1 MKIIRELQV
10 TSDEFYD
17 FLESEFL
24 NQINQAGNQTT
35 KKIDRLKKGLRY
47 SKLSDNVYT
56 KTDYEILD
64 FRRHETYIIQ
74 ISSHSEKT
82 ITSYKTKPCSKGL
95 EVTLEQE
102 QNKLTKNSKSKLI
115 KWMGKLLYFGRLSE
129 NLYKIQGEIEKARK
143 TKTQ

>member
-24 NQINQAGNQTT
+24 NQINQTDNQI

-64 FRRHETYIIQ
+64 YRRHETYVIQ
-74 ISSHSEKT
+74 ISSNSEKT

-95 EVTLEQE
+95 EITLEQE

-115 KWMGKLLYFGRLSE
+115 KWMGELLYFGRLSE

-143 TKTQ
+143 MKTQ

>member
-24 NQINQAGNQTT
+24 NQINQADNHT

-64 FRRHETYIIQ
+64 YRRHETYVIQ

-82 ITSYKTKPCSKGL
+82 ITSYKTKPCAKGL

-102 QNKLTKNSKSKLI
+102 QNKLTKNSKSKII
-115 KWMGKLLYFGRLSE
+115 KWMGELLYFGRLSE
-129 NLYKIQGEIEKARK
+129 NLYKIQGEIEKTRK
-143 TKTQ
+143 EKTQ

>member
-24 NQINQAGNQTT
+24 NQINRADNQT
-35 KKIDRLKKGLRY
+35 KKIVRLKKGLRY

-64 FRRHETYIIQ
+64 YHRHETYVIQ

-82 ITSYKTKPCSKGL
+82 ITSYKTKPCAKGL

-115 KWMGKLLYFGRLSE
+115 KWMGELLYFGRLSE
-129 NLYKIQGEIEKARK
+129 NLYKIQGEIEKTRK
-143 TKTQ
+143 EKTQ

>member
-17 FLESEFL
+17 FLENGFL
-24 NQINQAGNQTT
+24 NQINQADNQT

-64 FRRHETYIIQ
+64 YRRHETYAIQ

-82 ITSYKTKPCSKGL
+82 ITSYKTKPCAKRL

-102 QNKLTKNSKSKLI
+102 QNKLTKNSKSKII
-115 KWMGKLLYFGRLSE
+115 KWMGELLYFGRLSE

-143 TKTQ
+143 EKTQ

>member
-24 NQINQAGNQTT
+24 NQINQTDNQT

-64 FRRHETYIIQ
+64 YRRHETYVIQ

-82 ITSYKTKPCSKGL
+82 ITCYKTKPCSKGL

-115 KWMGKLLYFGRLSE
+115 KWVGELLYFGRLSE
-129 NLYKIQGEIEKARK
+129 NLYKIQGEIEKTRK
-143 TKTQ
+143 EKTQ

>member
-17 FLESEFL
+17 FLENEFL
-24 NQINQAGNQTT
+24 NQINQADNQA

-64 FRRHETYIIQ
+64 YRRHETYVIQ

-82 ITSYKTKPCSKGL
+82 ITSYKTKPCAKGL

-102 QNKLTKNSKSKLI
+102 QNKLTKNSKSKII
-115 KWMGKLLYFGRLSE
+115 KWMGELLYFGRLSE
-129 NLYKIQGEIEKARK
+129 NLYKIQGEIEKTRK
-143 TKTQ
+143 EKTQ

>member
-10 TSDEFYD
+10 TSNEFYD

-24 NQINQAGNQTT
+24 NQINQADNQT

-56 KTDYEILD
+56 KTEYEILD
-64 FRRHETYIIQ
+64 YLRHESQVIQ

-82 ITSYKTKPCSKGL
+82 ITSYKTKPCAKGL

-102 QNKLTKNSKSKLI
+102 QNTLTKNSKSKII
-115 KWMGKLLYFGRLSE
+115 KWMGELLYFGRLSE

-143 TKTQ
+143 EKTQ

>member
-24 NQINQAGNQTT
+24 NQINQADNQT
-35 KKIDRLKKGLRY
+35 KKIVRLKKGLRY

-64 FRRHETYIIQ
+64 YRRHETYVIQ

-115 KWMGKLLYFGRLSE
+115 KWVGELLYFGRLSE
-129 NLYKIQGEIEKARK
+129 NLYKIQGEIEKTRK
-143 TKTQ
+143 EKTQ

>member
-17 FLESEFL
+17 FLENECL
-24 NQINQAGNQTT
+24 NQINQADNQT
-35 KKIDRLKKGLRY
+35 KKIERLKKGLRY
-47 SKLSDNVYT
+47 SKLSDNIYT

-64 FRRHETYIIQ
+64 YRRHETYVIQ

-82 ITSYKTKPCSKGL
+82 ITSYKTKPCAKGL

-115 KWMGKLLYFGRLSE
+115 KWVGELLYFGRLSE
-129 NLYKIQGEIEKARK
+129 NLYKIQGEIEKTRK
-143 TKTQ
+143 EKTQ

>member
-24 NQINQAGNQTT
+24 NQINQTDNQT

-64 FRRHETYIIQ
+64 YRRHETYVIQ

-95 EVTLEQE
+95 EVKLEQE

-115 KWMGKLLYFGRLSE
+115 KWMGELLYFGRLSE
-129 NLYKIQGEIEKARK
+129 NLYKIQGEIEKTRK
-143 TKTQ
+143 EKTQ

>member
-24 NQINQAGNQTT
+24 NQINQADNQT

-64 FRRHETYIIQ
+64 YHRHETYVIQ

-102 QNKLTKNSKSKLI
+102 QNKLTKNSKSKII
-115 KWMGKLLYFGRLSE
+115 KWMGELLYFGRLSE
-129 NLYKIQGEIEKARK
+129 NLYKIQGEIEKTRK
-143 TKTQ
+143 ERTQ

>member
-24 NQINQAGNQTT
+24 NQINQTDNQT

-64 FRRHETYIIQ
+64 YHRHETYVIQ

-95 EVTLEQE
+95 EVKLEQE

-115 KWMGKLLYFGRLSE
+115 KWMGELLYFGRLSE
-129 NLYKIQGEIEKARK
+129 NLYKIQGEIEKTRK
-143 TKTQ
+143 EKTQ

>member
-17 FLESEFL
+17 FLENEFL
-24 NQINQAGNQTT
+24 NQINQADNQT

-64 FRRHETYIIQ
+64 YRRHETYVIQ

-82 ITSYKTKPCSKGL
+82 ITSYKTKPCAKGL

-115 KWMGKLLYFGRLSE
+115 KWMGELLYFGRLSE
-129 NLYKIQGEIEKARK
+129 NLYKIQGEIEKTRK
-143 TKTQ
+143 EKTQ

>member
-17 FLESEFL
+17 FLENEFL
-24 NQINQAGNQTT
+24 NQINQADNQA

-64 FRRHETYIIQ
+64 YHRHETYVIQ

-82 ITSYKTKPCSKGL
+82 ITSYKTKPCAKGL

-102 QNKLTKNSKSKLI
+102 QNKLTKNSKSKII
-115 KWMGKLLYFGRLSE
+115 KWMGELLYFGRLSE
-129 NLYKIQGEIEKARK
+129 NLYKIQGEIEKTRK
-143 TKTQ
+143 EKTQ

>member
-24 NQINQAGNQTT
+24 NQINRADNQT
-35 KKIDRLKKGLRY
+35 KKIVRLKKGLRY
-47 SKLSDNVYT
+47 SKLSDNIYT

-64 FRRHETYIIQ
+64 YRRHETYVIQ

-82 ITSYKTKPCSKGL
+82 ITSYKTKPCAKGL

-115 KWMGKLLYFGRLSE
+115 KWMGELLYFGRLSE
-129 NLYKIQGEIEKARK
+129 NLYKIQGEIEKTRK
-143 TKTQ
+143 EKTQ

>member
-24 NQINQAGNQTT
+24 NQINRADNQT
-35 KKIDRLKKGLRY
+35 KKIVRLKKGLRY

-64 FRRHETYIIQ
+64 YRRHETYVIQ

-82 ITSYKTKPCSKGL
+82 ITSYKTKPCAKGL

-115 KWMGKLLYFGRLSE
+115 KWVGELLYFGRLSE
-129 NLYKIQGEIEKARK
+129 NLYKIQGEIEKTRK
-143 TKTQ
+143 EKTQ

>member
-17 FLESEFL
+17 FLENEFL
-24 NQINQAGNQTT
+24 NQINQADNQT

-64 FRRHETYIIQ
+64 YRRHETYVIQ

-82 ITSYKTKPCSKGL
+82 ITSYKTKPCAKGL

-115 KWMGKLLYFGRLSE
+115 KWVGELLYFGRLSE
-129 NLYKIQGEIEKARK
+129 NLYKIQGEIEKTRK
-143 TKTQ
+143 EKTQ

>member
-17 FLESEFL
+17 FLENEFL
-24 NQINQAGNQTT
+24 NQINQADNQT

-64 FRRHETYIIQ
+64 YRRHETYVIQ

-82 ITSYKTKPCSKGL
+82 ITSYKTKPCAKGL

-115 KWMGKLLYFGRLSE
+115 KWMGELLYFGRLSE

-143 TKTQ
+143 EKTH

>member
-17 FLESEFL
+17 FLENEFL
-24 NQINQAGNQTT
+24 NQINQADNQT

-56 KTDYEILD
+56 MTDYEILD
-64 FRRHETYIIQ
+64 YHRHETYVIQ

-82 ITSYKTKPCSKGL
+82 ITSYKTKPCAKGL

-115 KWMGKLLYFGRLSE
+115 KWMGELLYFGRLSE
-129 NLYKIQGEIEKARK
+129 NLYKIQGEIEKTRK
-143 TKTQ
+143 EKTQ

>member
-10 TSDEFYD
+10 TSNEFYD

-24 NQINQAGNQTT
+24 NQINQADNQT
-35 KKIDRLKKGLRY
+35 KNIDRLKKGLRY
-47 SKLSDNVYT
+47 SKSSDNVYT

-64 FRRHETYIIQ
+64 YRRHETYVIQ

-102 QNKLTKNSKSKLI
+102 QNKLTKNSKSKII
-115 KWMGKLLYFGRLSE
+115 KWMGELLYFGRLSE
-129 NLYKIQGEIEKARK
+129 NLYKIQGEIEKTRK
-143 TKTQ
+143 EKTQ

>member
-17 FLESEFL
+17 FLESEFM
-24 NQINQAGNQTT
+24 NQINQTDNQT

-47 SKLSDNVYT
+47 SKLSDNIYT

-64 FRRHETYIIQ
+64 YRRHETYVIQ

-82 ITSYKTKPCSKGL
+82 ITSYKTKPCAKGL

-102 QNKLTKNSKSKLI
+102 QNKLTKNSKSKII
-115 KWMGKLLYFGRLSE
+115 KWMGELLYFGRLSE
-129 NLYKIQGEIEKARK
+129 NLYKIQGEIEKTRK
-143 TKTQ
+143 EKTQ

>member
-24 NQINQAGNQTT
+24 NQINQTDNQT

-64 FRRHETYIIQ
+64 YRRHETYVIQ
-74 ISSHSEKT
+74 ISSHSEKM
-82 ITSYKTKPCSKGL
+82 ITSYKTKPCAKGL

-115 KWMGKLLYFGRLSE
+115 KWMGELLYFGRLSE
-129 NLYKIQGEIEKARK
+129 NLYKIQGEIEKTRK
-143 TKTQ
+143 EKTQ

>member
-24 NQINQAGNQTT
+24 NQINQADNQT

-64 FRRHETYIIQ
+64 YRRHETYVIQ

-82 ITSYKTKPCSKGL
+82 ITCYKTKPCRKGL

-115 KWMGKLLYFGRLSE
+115 KWVGELLYFGRLSE
-129 NLYKIQGEIEKARK
+129 NLYKIQGEIEKTRK
-143 TKTQ
+143 EKTQ

>member
-24 NQINQAGNQTT
+24 NQINQTDNQT

-64 FRRHETYIIQ
+64 YRRHETYVIQ

-82 ITSYKTKPCSKGL
+82 ITCYKTKPCSKGL

-115 KWMGKLLYFGRLSE
+115 KWMGELLYFGRLSE

-143 TKTQ
+143 EKTQ

>member
-24 NQINQAGNQTT
+24 NQINRADNQT
-35 KKIDRLKKGLRY
+35 KKIVRLKKGLRY

-64 FRRHETYIIQ
+64 YRRHETYVIQ

-102 QNKLTKNSKSKLI
+102 QNKLTKNSKSKII
-115 KWMGKLLYFGRLSE
+115 KWMGELLYFGRLSE
-129 NLYKIQGEIEKARK
+129 NLYKIQGEIEKTRK
-143 TKTQ
+143 EKTQ

>member
-24 NQINQAGNQTT
+24 NQINQTDNQT
-35 KKIDRLKKGLRY
+35 KKIDMLKKGLRY

-64 FRRHETYIIQ
+64 YRRHETYVIQ

-82 ITSYKTKPCSKGL
+82 ITSYKTKLCSKGL

-115 KWMGKLLYFGRLSE
+115 KWMGELLYFGRLSE

-143 TKTQ
+143 VKTQ

>member
-17 FLESEFL
+17 FLENEFL
-24 NQINQAGNQTT
+24 TQINQADNQT

-64 FRRHETYIIQ
+64 YHRHETYVIQ

-82 ITSYKTKPCSKGL
+82 ITSYKTKPSAKGL

-115 KWMGKLLYFGRLSE
+115 KWMGELLYFGRLSE
-129 NLYKIQGEIEKARK
+129 NLYKIQGEIEKTRK
-143 TKTQ
+143 EKTQ

>member
-24 NQINQAGNQTT
+24 NQINQTDNQT

-64 FRRHETYIIQ
+64 YRRHETYVIQ

-95 EVTLEQE
+95 EVKLEQE

-115 KWMGKLLYFGRLSE
+115 KWVGELLYFGRLSE
-129 NLYKIQGEIEKARK
+129 NLYKIQGEIEKTRK
-143 TKTQ
+143 EKTQ

>member
-24 NQINQAGNQTT
+24 NQINRADNQT
-35 KKIDRLKKGLRY
+35 KKIVRLKKGLRY

-64 FRRHETYIIQ
+64 YRRHETYVIQ

-82 ITSYKTKPCSKGL
+82 ITSYKTKPCAKGL

-102 QNKLTKNSKSKLI
+102 QNKLTKNSKSKII
-115 KWMGKLLYFGRLSE
+115 KWMGELLYFGRLSE
-129 NLYKIQGEIEKARK
+129 NLYKIQGEIEKTRK
-143 TKTQ
+143 EKTQ

>member
-24 NQINQAGNQTT
+24 NQINRADNQT
-35 KKIDRLKKGLRY
+35 KKIVRLKKGLRY

-64 FRRHETYIIQ
+64 YRRHETYVIQ

-82 ITSYKTKPCSKGL
+82 ITSYKTKSCSKGL

-102 QNKLTKNSKSKLI
+102 QNKLTKNSKSKII
-115 KWMGKLLYFGRLSE
+115 KWMGELLYFGRLSE

-143 TKTQ
+143 VKTQ

>member
-24 NQINQAGNQTT
+24 NQINQTDNQT

-64 FRRHETYIIQ
+64 YRRHETYVIQ

-95 EVTLEQE
+95 EVKLEQE
-102 QNKLTKNSKSKLI
+102 QNKLTKNSKSELI
-115 KWMGKLLYFGRLSE
+115 KWMGELLYFGRLSE

-143 TKTQ
+143 VKTQ

>member
-17 FLESEFL
+17 FLENEFL
-24 NQINQAGNQTT
+24 NQINQTDNQT

-64 FRRHETYIIQ
+64 YRRHETYVIQ

-82 ITSYKTKPCSKGL
+82 ITSYKTKSCSKGL

-102 QNKLTKNSKSKLI
+102 QNKLTKNSKKQAHQVDGRASLL
-115 KWMGKLLYFGRLSE
+115 WPPFGKSL
-129 NLYKIQGEIEKARK
+129 
-143 TKTQ
+143 

>member
-24 NQINQAGNQTT
+24 NQINQTDNQT

-64 FRRHETYIIQ
+64 YRRHETYVIQ

-82 ITSYKTKPCSKGL
+82 ITSYKTKPCAKGL

-115 KWMGKLLYFGRLSE
+115 KWMGELLYFGRLSE
-129 NLYKIQGEIEKARK
+129 NLYKIQGEIEKTRK
-143 TKTQ
+143 ERTQ

>member
-10 TSDEFYD
+10 TSNEFYD

-24 NQINQAGNQTT
+24 NQINQADNQT
-35 KKIDRLKKGLRY
+35 KKIDGLKKGLRY

-64 FRRHETYIIQ
+64 YRRHETYVIQ

-82 ITSYKTKPCSKGL
+82 ITSYKTKPCAKGL

-115 KWMGKLLYFGRLSE
+115 KWMGELLYFGRLSE

-143 TKTQ
+143 EKTQ

>member
-24 NQINQAGNQTT
+24 NQINQADNQT

-64 FRRHETYIIQ
+64 YHRHETYVIQ

-82 ITSYKTKPCSKGL
+82 ITSYKTKPCAKGL

-115 KWMGKLLYFGRLSE
+115 KWVGELLYFGRLSE
-129 NLYKIQGEIEKARK
+129 NLYKIQGEIEKTRK
-143 TKTQ
+143 EKTQ

>member
-24 NQINQAGNQTT
+24 NQINQTDNQT

-64 FRRHETYIIQ
+64 YRRHETYVIQ

-115 KWMGKLLYFGRLSE
+115 KWMGELLYFGRLSE
-129 NLYKIQGEIEKARK
+129 NLYKIQDEIEKTRK
-143 TKTQ
+143 EKTQ